1 MSFSYEICLLQDKS
15 KTKNN
20 VYVIIDKKTRNA
32 AIVDPACDMEQIKQ
46 LVQDKEVNLNTVLI
60 THTHEDHIRRVED
73 IVLAYNSD
81 VYVSKLE
88 KEFYSYNCKNCIAF
102 EDNDEVLIGETK
114 VKCWL
119 TPGHTIGSSCFL
131 VEGSIFSGDT
141 IFIEGCGN
149 CVSEGSSAIDMY
161 YSIKRIRE
169 QISDTV
175 KVYPG
180 HTYYYSPG
188 KEMSFLKENNIYFLI
203 DEKEKFVEFRMR
215 KGQSNHFNFISS

>member
-1 MSFSYEICLLQDKS
+1 MEFSYEICFLKDAS

-20 VYVIIDKKTRNA
+20 VYVIIDRKTRNA
-32 AIVDPACDMEQIKQ
+32 AIIDPACDMEQIEQ
-46 LVQDKEVNLNTVLI
+46 LVKNKGINLNTILI
-60 THTHEDHIRRVED
+60 THVHEDHIRRVED
-73 IVLAYNSD
+73 IVLTFGSN
-81 VYVSKLE
+81 VYISKQE
-88 KEFYSYNCKNCIAF
+88 KDFYLYNCENCITF
-102 EDNDEVLIGETK
+102 EDNDEILIGETK
-114 VKCWL
+114 VKCLL

-131 VEGSIFSGDT
+131 VKDSIFTGDT
-141 IFIEGCGN
+141 VFIEGCGN

-215 KGQSNHFNFISS
+215 KEQSNHFNFISS